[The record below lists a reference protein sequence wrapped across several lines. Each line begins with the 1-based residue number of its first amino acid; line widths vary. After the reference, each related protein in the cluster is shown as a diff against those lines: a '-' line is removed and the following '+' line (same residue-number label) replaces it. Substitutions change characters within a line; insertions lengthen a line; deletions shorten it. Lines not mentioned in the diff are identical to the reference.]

1 MWRKYS
7 STPFVSAGR
16 MQKKTALDK
25 GIKNLMRILDRSLA
39 KAAAYLRKA
48 DEPTYDRMRCSHR
61 DIFKFGLS
69 KVD

>member
-1 MWRKYS
+1 
-7 STPFVSAGR
+7 